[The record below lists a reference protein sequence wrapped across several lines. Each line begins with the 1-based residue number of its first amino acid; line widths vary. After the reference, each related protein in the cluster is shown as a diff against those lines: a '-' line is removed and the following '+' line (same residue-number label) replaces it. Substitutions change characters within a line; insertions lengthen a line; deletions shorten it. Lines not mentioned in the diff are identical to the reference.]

1 MASISRDSNGTS
13 RLQFVAPDKTRKTI
27 YLGKIPKRVAEG
39 IKLRVEQ
46 ILESK
51 FTGYPVTGVTAQ
63 WIGELAPKMR
73 KKLVAAG
80 LIDSIRDKKEIT
92 LGEHLDGYFERRTDV
107 KESTRVHWTQVCKS
121 LLKYFN
127 SDRLLRDITS
137 AEARDW
143 ERWLKTGDAR
153 NYRYA
158 ERERTQGLAPNTIH
172 KRVSEARQFF
182 QDAVQRELISKN
194 PFDGMKGTVGSN
206 RDRDF
211 FIDRELAAKVMDALP
226 DTEWRLL
233 FALMRFGGLRCP
245 SEILALTWDDVKWA
259 EDKIRVPSPKTEHH
273 EGKGFRLVPI
283 FPELRPYLEDAWDLA
298 ENGEKYVITRYRNN
312 SNLRTQFKRYM
323 ERAGI
328 ETWPKLFQ
336 NLRSSCSTE
345 LAQEFPAHVAAAWIG
360 HSVEI
365 ANKHYWQVTDDDFA
379 RAVGKTKAAQNP
391 AQQVHAGPRRGSQV
405 TGSAYKE
412 TTALQGSA
420 SSRET
425 LQTSRVGDRGLEPLT
440 SWVWTTRSG
449 QLS

>member
-1 MASISRDSNGTS
+1 MASIGNDPNG
-13 RLQFVAPDKTRKTI
+13 RRRIVFVAPDQKRKTI
-27 YLGKIPKRVAEG
+27 RLGEVSKREAEQV
-39 IKLRVEQ
+39 KLRVEW
-46 ILESK
+46 ILQAK
-51 FTGYPVTGVTAQ
+51 RLGHPLDGDTAQ
-63 WIGELAPKMR
+63 WLS
-73 KKLVAAG
+73 KLSPTLSKRFVAVG
-80 LIDSIRDKKEIT
+80 LIDSITDKKEIT

-107 KESTRVHWTQVCKS
+107 KESTRVHWTQVRNS

-127 SDRLLRDITS
+127 SDRLLKDITS

-158 ERERTQGLAPNTIH
+158 EREKTQGLAPNTIH
-172 KRVSEARQFF
+172 KRVSEAKQFF

-233 FALMRFGGLRCP
+233 FTLMRFGGLRCP

-283 FPELRPYLEDAWDLA
+283 FPELRLYLEDAWDLA
-298 ENGEKYVITRYRNN
+298 ENGQKYVITRYRNN

-336 NLRSSCSTE
+336 NLRASCSTE

-379 RAVGKTKAAQNP
+379 RAAGKTKAAQNP

-405 TGSAYKE
+405 TGH
-412 TTALQGSA
+412 
-420 SSRET
+420 R
-425 LQTSRVGDRGLEPLT
+425 
-440 SWVWTTRSG
+440 
-449 QLS
+449 